1 MALGVDML
9 LKTLVKAVGLEP
21 ETFIPQM
28 MQFFEWAK
36 NSIVGFDQRLKR
48 MEESNAIL
56 AAQNA
61 EFIAILKA
69 TNPALQNHALL
80 KEEIQNEPN

>member
-1 MALGVDML
+1 MLGTDML
-9 LKTLVKAVGLEP
+9 LKSVVRAVGLEP
-21 ETFIPQM
+21 ETFVPQL

-36 NSIVGFDQRLKR
+36 NSIVGFDQRLRR
-48 MEESNAIL
+48 MEETAALL
-56 AAQNA
+56 ARQNA

-69 TNPALQNHALL
+69 TNPALLNHEAL

>member
-1 MALGVDML
+1 MLGADMLIKTAFKALGVDAESIMPML
-9 LKTLVKAVGLEP
+9 
-21 ETFIPQM
+21 
-28 MQFFEWAK
+28 MQFREWAV

-48 MEESNAIL
+48 MEETAALL
-56 AAQNA
+56 AQQNA
-61 EFIAILKA
+61 EFIAMLKA